1 MNHCSR
7 NEGNSEGI
15 NEGRRHG
22 QRNEVVDV
30 DEHGEICISLEN
42 TSILS

>member
-1 MNHCSR
+1 MNRCSR

-30 DEHGEICISLEN
+30 EHREVCILLK
-42 TSILS
+42 ILPF